1 MATYSSKKY
10 PIPASSITSATLA
23 DGTVAAVDLA
33 AGAVG
38 TSQLASTLDL
48 SGKTVTYRSIVAG
61 DIASNA
67 ITSAKV
73 ADAAI
78 TTAKMANSGLE
89 LGMRNAF
96 INGNFDI
103 WQRSTSA
110 THTGIWSVV
119 SADRWGGHFDGGT
132 AGTYVR
138 STAVP
143 NSNSL
148 YSMRVQGASGG
159 TSAYLDQRIEAVNG
173 RAMINAGSAT
183 VSGWVRRVGT
193 ASASITV
200 NLITPTAV
208 NNFAGYNTIGACFSA
223 NNTISG
229 NGTAS
234 SSTLTL
240 TTANTWYYFTVT
252 DTSFATRTGI
262 ANGAQI
268 YFALGGL
275 SSTSN
280 YYEFSQL
287 QIEAGSTATPF
298 EFRQFGTEL
307 ALCQRYYEKSWHQDL
322 AIGSAHGVQV
332 QLRISANANFTN
344 YLLISSPYKVTKR
357 ITNPTVIVYDSSGN
371 AGKINM
377 NDSITDP
384 NNITPTGYGT
394 VGDWGVQVNYNAS
407 HNGIGYAWSSN
418 AEL

>member
-10 PIPASSITSATLA
+10 PAGSVTSATLA
-23 DGTVAAVDLA
+23 DGTIVAVDLA

-38 TSQLASTLDL
+38 TSQLASTVDL

-73 ADAAI
+73 AANAV
-78 TTAKMANSGLE
+78 TPAKMSNSGLE

-96 INGNFDI
+96 INGNFDV

-132 AGTYVR
+132 AGTYAR
-138 STAVP
+138 STNVP

-159 TSAYLDQRIEAVNG
+159 TAAYLDQRIEAVNN
-173 RAMINAGSAT
+173 RAMTNAGSAT

-200 NLITPTAV
+200 NLITPTALD
-208 NNFAGYNTIGACFSA
+208 NFAGYNTIGACFSA

-252 DTSFATRTGI
+252 DTSWASRTGI

-307 ALCQRYYEKSWHQDL
+307 ALCHRYFFDTASLANGSPGSGLLGAFMFKSF
-322 AIGSAHGVQV
+322 SAHE
-332 QLRISANANFTN
+332 A
-344 YLLISSPYKVTKR
+344 
-357 ITNPTVIVYDSSGN
+357 
-371 AGKINM
+371 AGRNSFPAPM
-377 NDSITDP
+377 RT
-384 NNITPTGYGT
+384 TPTITCFDNSGATGKLHRFAHSDVGTNINFNNVTNTGITAITESGTFTTTEPNLYG
-394 VGDWGVQVNYNAS
+394 GRIIA
-407 HNGIGYAWSSN
+407 N

>member
-1 MATYSSKKY
+1 MS
-10 PIPASSITSATLA
+10 
-23 DGTVAAVDLA
+23 
-33 AGAVG
+33 
-38 TSQLASTLDL
+38 
-48 SGKTVTYRSIVAG
+48 
-61 DIASNA
+61 
-67 ITSAKV
+67 
-73 ADAAI
+73 
-78 TTAKMANSGLE
+78 NSGLE

-96 INGNFDI
+96 INGNFDV

-132 AGTYVR
+132 AGTYAR
-138 STAVP
+138 STNVP

-159 TSAYLDQRIEAVNG
+159 TAAYLDQRIEAING

-208 NNFAGYNTIGACFSA
+208 DNFAGYNTIGACFSA

-240 TTANTWYYFTVT
+240 TTADTWYYFSVT
-252 DTSFATRTGI
+252 DTSWASRTGI

-287 QIEAGSTATPF
+287 QIEAGPSATPF
-298 EFRQFGTEL
+298 EYRQYGTEL
-307 ALCQRYYEKSWHQDL
+307 ALCQRYGQM
-322 AIGSAHGVQV
+322 AA
-332 QLRISANANFTN
+332 SANEAGHIGFLNGAQATYWMSYYAPVVFRTTPSATITGSLYPSN
-344 YLLISSPYKVTKR
+344 YSSNLSTITGVSTVQFFGSVVRVAFSLNSTPTKEACGL
-357 ITNPTVIVYDSSGN
+357 NSN
-371 AGKINM
+371 AG
-377 NDSITDP
+377 S
-384 NNITPTGYGT
+384 
-394 VGDWGVQVNYNAS
+394 VFLS
-407 HNGIGYAWSSN
+407 

>member
-10 PIPASSITSATLA
+10 PAGSVTSAQLA
-23 DGTVAAVDLA
+23 DGTVVAVDLA
-33 AGAVG
+33 DGAI
-38 TSQLASTLDL
+38 TSAKLNSTVDL

-67 ITSAKV
+67 ITTAKV
-73 ADAAI
+73 AANAV
-78 TTAKMANSGLE
+78 TPAKMSNSGLE

-96 INGNFDI
+96 INGNFDV

-132 AGTYVR
+132 AGTYAR
-138 STAVP
+138 STNVP

-159 TSAYLDQRIEAVNG
+159 TAAYLDQRIEAING

-183 VSGWVRRVGT
+183 VSGWVRRSGT

-200 NLITPTAV
+200 NLITPTALD
-208 NNFAGYNTIGACFSA
+208 NFSSYNTIGACFSA

-234 SSTLTL
+234 ASTLTL
-240 TTANTWYYFTVT
+240 TTADTWYYFTVT
-252 DTSFATRTGI
+252 DTSWASRTDI
-262 ANGAQI
+262 TKGAQI

-287 QIEAGSTATPF
+287 QIEAGPTATPF

-307 ALCQRYYEKSWHQDL
+307 ELCQRYYEQ
-322 AIGSAHGVQV
+322 IVQGSSAPQNLFLSGV
-332 QLRISANANFTN
+332 LTGGNCTHTAYF
-344 YLLISSPYKVTKR
+344 KVTKR
-357 ITNPTVIVYDSSGN
+357 TAPSWAAINGATWTNT
-371 AGKINM
+371 
-377 NDSITDP
+377 P
-384 NNITPTGYGT
+384 NNSNTSTDCVIFQNTTSGYFYLGT
-394 VGDWGVQVNYNAS
+394 AAGQGAGFS
-407 HNGIGYAWSSN
+407 

>member
-1 MATYSSKKY
+1 
-10 PIPASSITSATLA
+10 
-23 DGTVAAVDLA
+23 
-33 AGAVG
+33 
-38 TSQLASTLDL
+38 
-48 SGKTVTYRSIVAG
+48 VTYRSIVAG

-67 ITSAKV
+67 ITTAKV
-73 ADAAI
+73 AANAV
-78 TTAKMANSGLE
+78 TPAKMSNSGLE

-96 INGNFDI
+96 INGNFDV

-132 AGTYVR
+132 AGTYAR
-138 STAVP
+138 STNVP

-159 TSAYLDQRIEAVNG
+159 TAAYLDQRIEAING

-183 VSGWVRRVGT
+183 VSGWVRRSGT

-200 NLITPTAV
+200 NLITPTALD
-208 NNFAGYNTIGACFSA
+208 NFSSYNTIGACFSA

-234 SSTLTL
+234 ASTLTL
-240 TTANTWYYFTVT
+240 TTADTWYYFTVT
-252 DTSFATRTGI
+252 DTSWASRTDI
-262 ANGAQI
+262 TKGAQI

-287 QIEAGSTATPF
+287 QIEAGPTATPF

-307 ALCQRYYEKSWHQDL
+307 ALCQRYYEQFGNNWWAS
-322 AIGSAHGVQV
+322 GET
-332 QLRISANANFTN
+332 TN
-344 YLLISSPYKVTKR
+344 YNVVYAGSFLVQKRVVPSCSLLYTDLTLYQFGVANRNGSGCSIISQGQIRTYGGQIKVAGWST
-357 ITNPTVIVYDSSGN
+357 ITTGQLYGGGGSVGSGFELQPM
-371 AGKINM
+371 A
-377 NDSITDP
+377 
-384 NNITPTGYGT
+384 
-394 VGDWGVQVNYNAS
+394 AS
-407 HNGIGYAWSSN
+407 

>member
-10 PIPASSITSATLA
+10 PIPAGSITSATLA

-73 ADAAI
+73 AANAV
-78 TTAKMANSGLE
+78 TPAKMSNSGLE

-96 INGNFDI
+96 INGNFDV

-132 AGTYVR
+132 AGTYAR
-138 STAVP
+138 STNVP

-159 TSAYLDQRIEAVNG
+159 TAAYLDQRIEAVNN

-208 NNFAGYNTIGACFSA
+208 DNFASYNTIGACFSD

-240 TTANTWYYFTVT
+240 TTADTWYYFTVT
-252 DTSFATRTGI
+252 DTSWASRTDI
-262 ANGAQI
+262 TKGAQI

-287 QIEAGSTATPF
+287 QIEAGPTATPF

-307 ALCQRYYEKSWHQDL
+307 ALCQRYYQIIKSLGAGGARTSTNIEANIQYLQQMRSTPTIALSAVFTAYDL
-322 AIGSAHGVQV
+322 FGNGRTQSSINVSIGVVGYSNSAGAAISLG
-332 QLRISANANFTN
+332 NFTGMTQGH
-344 YLLISSPYKVTKR
+344 VMW
-357 ITNPTVIVYDSSGN
+357 SGN
-371 AGKINM
+371 GG
-377 NDSITDP
+377 
-384 NNITPTGYGT
+384 NILL
-394 VGDWGVQVNYNAS
+394 
-407 HNGIGYAWSSN
+407 SS
-418 AEL
+418 EL